1 MFRAQDSVRD
11 QLVAVKMFR
20 LDAPP
25 EQAAQIADALQGLV
39 DALPRHS
46 ALLPLIAAGVERDMP
61 YLVMTHSDVPSLD
74 TRLRPGVPL
83 DPEEALG
90 IIRMLA
96 EALDAAH
103 ARDIV
108 HGSLHPRDIFVD
120 EHGDCRVSGFGVG
133 PALVRAGLRAPVRR
147 PYSAPESLTSS
158 AIEPAA
164 DRFALGALAFELLS
178 GRRLVGTGRD
188 AAARCVLP
196 ASAGQ
201 SPATDAEYL
210 RTALAAMLAE
220 NPAHRPSSAAAFAQS
235 LATSLFPRGSAAPRP
250 GTNAGG
256 GGEADAAAEGQ
267 AASED
272 GPRTGRHAAR
282 GANGGKTRDDAP
294 SADELELFARQGTLW
309 EAESRVPPK
318 PLDAMPVDDEG
329 DPLALFQTSPDATEQ
344 REALSAAMAAVPPI
358 DGKADG
364 KSEKAELTPPVRPVA
379 PGSVAAVTPAAK
391 APDVLSRTIPLETP
405 PAPESKPSSDA
416 PAGSSSASLRI
427 DPPIEAAPE
436 HVVNRP
442 IDLDEPTPSAFKA
455 RPFLRLDQDEVDVA
469 PVPAPRGPMFI
480 DDEHA
485 AADVKAEAASAD
497 VQAGAV
503 ADASNVHGKAGVHA
517 KAKANADVDRKA
529 DADADGEADLGAE
542 ARSSANDAAVSTDPD
557 ARRDA
562 GADVVA
568 AAASPEAPAAGPS
581 DSWLK
586 LGAARIGKAEREKAD
601 REKTDREK
609 AEKERVEK
617 EREKEKAEKRTPG
630 EDTVVLPPGRTPSA
644 WTGLE
649 ESAAVAAAS
658 SPLSSSSR
666 LGGVTASEPPSSSSR
681 ADDRAADRMAPV
693 VVPAATSSSLSSPLS
708 SSSSS
713 SASRDSGGLDEQ
725 VSEVGEDEDVD
736 PVSSEASSFGSS
748 SAAAASSTSSTS
760 SMSPSSFGASGETM
774 REEPRGSGTT
784 GSHSPFLDPEP
795 AATNPLRLVA
805 LVLAIGLAV
814 GGAAGYLV
822 GKRGALQNG
831 DVTAVP
837 EAAPVAGA
845 GPRADAADTAATG
858 TTAAGSPLSAG
869 AAGRSAAG
877 GATPTQATRGRA
889 AATTGRLAVRSSP
902 SRADVVIDGTRRG
915 STPLTLRDLPFGS
928 HVVRVTRS
936 GYAPEARRV
945 TLSASRASET
955 LTFELERLVQPA
967 RPTPPARPAGVP
979 AAGATGGAPDPVSAA
994 SGLGALHVLSRPAGA
1009 RVLVDGRPVGVTPLL
1024 LQDVAPGTRTVRLE
1038 LAGHRPWTNTVQV
1051 TAGQRVRVAASLE
1064 EGPQ

>member
-133 PALVRAGLRAPVRR
+133 PVLVRAGLRAPVRR

-196 ASAGQ
+196 SSAGQ
-201 SPATDAEYL
+201 SPAADAEYL

-235 LATSLFPRGSAAPRP
+235 LAISLFPRGSAAPRP
-250 GTNAGG
+250 RTNAGAD
-256 GGEADAAAEGQ
+256 GEAGAAAEGRT
-267 AASED
+267 ASGDE
-272 GPRTGRHAAR
+272 PRTGRHAVR

-309 EAESRVPPK
+309 EPESRVPPK

-358 DGKADG
+358 DTKADG
-364 KSEKAELTPPVRPVA
+364 KSERADVTPAVSPVA
-379 PGSVAAVTPAAK
+379 PGSVAAVTP
-391 APDVLSRTIPLETP
+391 VQ
-405 PAPESKPSSDA
+405 
-416 PAGSSSASLRI
+416 SSSPSLRI
-427 DPPIEAAPE
+427 DPPIEAVPE
-436 HVVNRP
+436 NVVNRP

-497 VQAGAV
+497 AQAGAA
-503 ADASNVHGKAGVHA
+503 ADAAVDAKGSVHA
-517 KAKANADVDRKA
+517 KANDDGDRKA
-529 DADADGEADLGAE
+529 DAAADADGQADLDAN
-542 ARSSANDAAVSTDPD
+542 ANANASATGTVSADPD
-557 ARRDA
+557 ARGNARA
-562 GADVVA
+562 ESSAV
-568 AAASPEAPAAGPS
+568 AASPEAPALAAGPS
-581 DSWLK
+581 DSWMT
-586 LGAARIGKAEREKAD
+586 LGPSRTGKAERERAD

-609 AEKERVEK
+609 AEKEQV
-617 EREKEKAEKRTPG
+617 EREQQKAEKKRTPG

-649 ESAAVAAAS
+649 ESAPVAGAS
-658 SPLSSSSR
+658 APLSSSSR
-666 LGGVTASEPPSSSSR
+666 LGGVTAPEPPSSSSR
-681 ADDRAADRMAPV
+681 ADGRAADRLPPV
-693 VVPAATSSSLSSPLS
+693 VAPAAPSSSLSSPLS
-708 SSSSS
+708 SSSTA
-713 SASRDSGGLDEQ
+713 SAPLDPRGLDEQ
-725 VSEVGEDEDVD
+725 LSEVGEDEDVD
-736 PVSSEASSFGSS
+736 PASSAASSLGLGLS
-748 SAAAASSTSSTS
+748 SAAAASSTSSL
-760 SMSPSSFGASGETM
+760 SPSSFGASGETM
-774 REEPRGSGTT
+774 REEPRSGGTT
-784 GSHSPFLDPEP
+784 GSHSAFLEPEP

-845 GPRADAADTAATG
+845 GPRADAAETAAPG
-858 TTAAGSPLSAG
+858 TTAAGSPLSSG
-869 AAGRSAAG
+869 AAGRAAAG
-877 GATPTQATRGRA
+877 SATPTQATRGRA

-902 SRADVVIDGTRRG
+902 SRADVAIDGTRRG

-967 RPTPPARPAGVP
+967 RPTPPARPAGAP
-979 AAGATGGAPDPVSAA
+979 AADDSRGTPDAVSAA